1 MPRAGAGLGGGKPS
15 GSGHHLERTGGSHHI
30 DSHRPQPTK
39 PSVSTHH
46 HHHSPSLG
54 DMVEHEV
61 KRNMA
66 RNIAKSITPPPPPPP
81 KPHHHHHSHHSHVDV
96 WVHPHGGWRR
106 PVPFGLRM
114 AEMSYDQAYFDKLIY
129 ALEKI
134 VHHDKIHRDE
144 GELLDR
150 TFGRKI
156 YPHEAADLLDWVRYE
171 RGYLV

>member
-1 MPRAGAGLGGGKPS
+1 MPRAGAGFGGGKPS
-15 GSGHHLERTGGSHHI
+15 GGGHHLERTGGSHHM
-30 DSHRPQPTK
+30 DSHRPK
-39 PSVSTHH
+39 PSNTPVSSH

-54 DMVEHEV
+54 DMVAHEV

-66 RNIAKSITPPPPPPP
+66 RDIARSITPTPPPPPSH
-81 KPHHHHHSHHSHVDV
+81 HHHHHSHVKV

-156 YPHEAADLLDWVRYE
+156 YPHEAADLLEWVRYE